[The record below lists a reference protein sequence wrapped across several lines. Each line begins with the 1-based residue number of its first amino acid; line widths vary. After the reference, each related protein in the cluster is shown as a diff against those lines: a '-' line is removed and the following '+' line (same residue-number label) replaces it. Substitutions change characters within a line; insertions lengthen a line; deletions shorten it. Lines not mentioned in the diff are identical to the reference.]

1 MDDFHIHTKTTDG
14 KADPADII
22 KLAKQL
28 NVKAI
33 AFTEHI
39 SKNPSYDWFSFKEEI
54 LKLDSVG
61 LKVLVGVEAKVLSES
76 GELNVNGEVLGAADI
91 VLGSCHGVGN
101 VEWLLNSG
109 CDVIAHPQIDSGN
122 IAKFV
127 DCGKVL
133 EINAK
138 HRLPFEVL
146 DKLVFDTKNVFSL
159 GSDTHEASDFAVA
172 QTYFAEVL
180 ARYPKIR
187 LFKPKS

>member
-14 KADPADII
+14 KADPAQII

-28 NVKAI
+28 NVKTI

-39 SKNPSYDWFSFKEEI
+39 SKTPTYDWFSFKEKI
-54 LKLDSVG
+54 LRLDSAG
-61 LKVLVGVEAKVLSES
+61 LRVLVGIEAKVLNES
-76 GELNVNGEVLGAADI
+76 GELNVNGDVLGSADI

-101 VEWLLNSG
+101 VEWLLNSP
-109 CDVIAHPQIDSGN
+109 CDVIAHPQIDPGN
-122 IAKFV
+122 IEKFV
-127 DCGKVL
+127 DCDKVL
-133 EINAK
+133 EINSK

-146 DKLVFDTKNVFSL
+146 DRLVLDTKNVFSL
-159 GSDTHEASDFAVA
+159 GSDTHETADFVVA